1 MRPVSYR
8 AMLGEA
14 GAAGPDAVYVR
25 LGEGAITTRRKDA
38 RREITVAVSKSQAR
52 WLREVAEISGRG
64 IDEGAVVRA
73 LIDLGA
79 ELDVDWAVLAGG
91 KRLRAAVREAVM
103 VRRRATPEP
112 EAST

>member
-1 MRPVSYR
+1 
-8 AMLGEA
+8 MLGEA
-14 GAAGPDAVYVR
+14 GGAAPGAVYVR

-38 RREITVAVSKSQAR
+38 RREVTVAVSKAQAR

-73 LIDLGA
+73 LLDLGA

-91 KRLRAAVREAVM
+91 GSLRAAVREAVM
-103 VRRRATPEP
+103 VRRRAVSGP
-112 EAST
+112 EAT